1 MVVDLVFLRISLA
14 MNSYGMDT
22 LEIIIV
28 VLVLLMYIGG
38 IFVTPIIYYYETKIP
53 SDEQHNDDSVYVYQ
67 WLISEILQVSCTAG
81 TYMYTGVYL
90 CCMWVPYSCEIY
102 IYCVSKTYDFA
113 SNYLE

>member
-1 MVVDLVFLRISLA
+1 MVVDLVLLRISLS

-67 WLISEILQVSCTAG
+67 
-81 TYMYTGVYL
+81 
-90 CCMWVPYSCEIY
+90 
-102 IYCVSKTYDFA
+102 
-113 SNYLE
+113 